1 MTELNSNFREVEAR
15 LKKQASRSGIDKEAG
30 VGEILGGALKGG
42 GAVLR
47 GALKMGFLS
56 AVAVLAGLPLITGY
70 GTGYTASAFTSPTR
84 RDKERLKDE
93 MKQLQMARVRKS
105 MEGRK
110 RRAEETEKH
119 RKSYMKEDEED
130 ERYPKGQ
137 DREIRL

>member
-1 MTELNSNFREVEAR
+1 MTELNSNFREVEAL
-15 LKKQASRSGIDKEAG
+15 LKKQASRSGIEKEAG
-30 VGEILGGALKGG
+30 VRAVLGGA
-42 GAVLR
+42 VE
-47 GALKMGFLS
+47 MGFLS
-56 AVAVLAGLPLITGY
+56 AVTVLAGLPLITGY

-110 RRAEETEKH
+110 RRAEETEKY
-119 RKSYMKEDEED
+119 RKSYMKEDDED